1 MQVLKLLQYLH
12 FICRSPVKRAGEE
25 ETMKEREKFGSRLGF
40 ILVSAGCAIGL
51 GNVWKFPYICG
62 ENGGAAFI
70 VIYLIFLAI
79 LGLPILTCEFT
90 VGRGSRTSVAKS
102 FDVLEPKGQ
111 KWHHFKWYSIA
122 GNYLLMMFYTM
133 VCGWMF
139 YYAYRMVSGQLHGLS
154 VAGVGNA
161 FNQMLASPGTMA
173 GWMIVAVLLAF
184 GVCALG
190 LKNGV
195 EKITKV
201 MMILLLL
208 MMVVLAANSIL
219 LDNAAAGVK
228 FYLVPDF
235 NRLFENGVG
244 NVIFA
249 AMTHAF
255 FTLSVGMGCMSIF
268 GSYLGNDRKVTGE
281 AISIV
286 CVDTFVALVAGLI
299 IIPSCFAYGIQPDAG
314 PSLLFITLPNVFNH
328 MPAGRL
334 WGTMFFIFMA
344 FAAMST
350 VIAVFEAI
358 IAANMELFGMKRK
371 KAVLLNI
378 IAIIVLSLP
387 AVLGFNLLSGI
398 QPMGPGSTLMDLEDF
413 LVSYNILPLGS
424 LLFVIFCVKK
434 NGWGFENFVKE
445 CDKGEGIAFPRVI
458 KGYMTYILPMIIIVV
473 YLKGYYD
480 MFAPR
485 GPKVLALWMG
495 IAFVMLALVLNFG
508 RTRNKKGAEKISSEM
523 EIDA

>member
-1 MQVLKLLQYLH
+1 
-12 FICRSPVKRAGEE
+12 
-25 ETMKEREKFGSRLGF
+25 MKEREQFGSRLGF

-62 ENGGAAFI
+62 QNGGAAFI
-70 VIYLIFLAI
+70 LIYLGFLAI
-79 LGLPILTCEFT
+79 LGFPIMICEFA
-90 VGRGSRTSVAKS
+90 VGRGSGTSVAKS
-102 FDVLEPKGQ
+102 FDLLEPKGQ

-139 YYAYRMVSGQLHGLS
+139 RYAYQMITGQMQGLS
-154 VAGVGNA
+154 VEEVAGN
-161 FNQMLASPGTMA
+161 FTTMLGSASGMTF
-173 GWMIVAVLLAF
+173 WMIVSTLLAF
-184 GVCALG
+184 GTCALG

-201 MMILLLL
+201 MMSLLLI
-208 MMVVLAANSIL
+208 MMVVLAFNSVTL
-219 LDNAAAGVK
+219 ANAAEGVK

-235 NRLFENGVG
+235 GRLMERGIG
-244 NVIFA
+244 NVIFD

-268 GSYLGNDRKVTGE
+268 GSYLGKERRLTGE
-281 AISIV
+281 AFSIV

-299 IIPSCFAYGIQPDAG
+299 IIPACFAYGVQPDAG

-328 MPAGRL
+328 MSAGRI
-334 WGTMFFIFMA
+334 WGTMFFIFMS

-350 VIAVFEAI
+350 VIAVFESI
-358 IAANMELFGMKRK
+358 ISCNMELFGWERK
-371 KAVLLNI
+371 KAVGINI
-378 IAIIVLSLP
+378 VLIILLSLP
-387 AVLGFNLLSGI
+387 AVLGFNVLSGI
-398 QPMGPGSTLMDLEDF
+398 QPLGAGTSIMDLEDF
-413 LVSYNILPLGS
+413 LVSYNVLPLGS

-434 NGWGFENFVKE
+434 NGWGFDRFIEE
-445 CDKGEGIAFPRVI
+445 CDAGEGMRFPQWL
-458 KGYMTYILPMIIIVV
+458 KGYMTYGLPLIIIVV

-485 GPKVLALWMG
+485 GPRMLAIWMVIG
-495 IAFVMLALVLNFG
+495 VVMLALVLNFA
-508 RTRNKKGAEKISSEM
+508 RTRKK
-523 EIDA
+523 